1 MSRSGSVFW
10 ASPAFRFGACWLL
23 AFGLMLGCHKQ
34 SAPTP
39 SDDTGATP
47 QTNELPP
54 LEIKDDTPNLL
65 LTWIDDKGD
74 FHVVQKPA
82 DVPKE
87 GRDKVRVVVTTR
99 EEGTGKLVY
108 VSNLNEVT
116 PTGAYRVKTMSRA
129 AWDELG
135 ASKRKA
141 RLEALA
147 PSAVP
152 TPADSAP
159 VGASPDASSAPKK
172 VAVSGISAT
181 IYGASWCK
189 PCHDTARYL
198 KQKGV
203 TVIDKDI
210 EENEVAAAEM
220 RQKLARAG
228 RSGSSIPV
236 IDLMGQILVG
246 FSPMALDQAIEAARS
261 AKPL

>member
-1 MSRSGSVFW
+1 M
-10 ASPAFRFGACWLL
+10 
-23 AFGLMLGCHKQ
+23 
-34 SAPTP
+34 T
-39 SDDTGATP
+39 
-47 QTNELPP
+47 
-54 LEIKDDTPNLL
+54 
-65 LTWIDDKGD
+65 
-74 FHVVQKPA
+74 
-82 DVPKE
+82 
-87 GRDKVRVVVTTR
+87 
-99 EEGTGKLVY
+99 
-108 VSNLNEVT
+108 
-116 PTGAYRVKTMSRA
+116 RA

-152 TPADSAP
+152 AAAESAAP
-159 VGASPDASSAPKK
+159 RRQPDAPGAPKK
-172 VAVSGISAT
+172 ALASGISAT

-189 PCHDTARYL
+189 PCHDTAKYL
-198 KQKGV
+198 KQRGV
-203 TVIDKDI
+203 TVVDKDI
-210 EENEVAAAEM
+210 DENPVAAAEM

>member
-1 MSRSGSVFW
+1 MITLPGMRRPITHALALLLALGLTL
-10 ASPAFRFGACWLL
+10 GACR
-23 AFGLMLGCHKQ
+23 KQ
-34 SAPTP
+34 ATPAP
-39 SDDTGATP
+39 SDETGAVPKPT
-47 QTNELPP
+47 ELPP
-54 LEIKDDTPNLL
+54 LELKEDTADLL

-82 DVPKE
+82 EVPKE
-87 GRDKVRVVVTTR
+87 GRDQVRVVQTTR
-99 EEGTGKLVY
+99 EEGTGKLIY

-116 PTGAYRVKTMSRA
+116 PTGAYRVKTMTRA

-147 PSAVP
+147 PSAL
-152 TPADSAP
+152 PAAAESAAP
-159 VGASPDASSAPKK
+159 GAQPDAPGGTKK
-172 VAVSGISAT
+172 ALATGISAT

-189 PCHDTARYL
+189 PCHDTAKYL
-198 KQKGV
+198 KQRGV
-203 TVIDKDI
+203 TVVDKDI
-210 EENEVAAAEM
+210 DENPVAAAEM

-246 FSPMALDQAIEAARS
+246 FSPMALDHAIEAARS